1 MATLSP
7 DIFKPTKFGGKY
19 TVTLIPGTSFN
30 FSFSR
35 GGYLR
40 TNQFPAGDGIGA
52 EVTESVKTIFK
63 HENVPV
69 EWDQID
75 VTGVITGKQHSE
87 DLFKQSVL
95 SLRTNKVGLKG
106 IYIHRTHGYSMTSFS
121 RSVIRYPIYSYCEVW
136 PSVHKRRPSPGT

>member
-1 MATLSP
+1 M
-7 DIFKPTKFGGKY
+7 
-19 TVTLIPGTSFN
+19 V
-30 FSFSR
+30 
-35 GGYLR
+35 
-40 TNQFPAGDGIGA
+40 GDGIGA

-95 SLRTNKVGLKG
+95 SLKTNKVGLKG
-106 IYIHRTHGYSMTSFS
+106 TMHPSQTWIVHSFHAVS
-121 RSVIRYPIYSYCEVW
+121 
-136 PSVHKRRPSPGT
+136 